1 MRILYNIMALAQNLS
16 ESTLIESLINQISSL
31 TLFIQAIGGLI
42 ILYVIF
48 NVISL
53 ILNRK
58 NNKRIEEINNNLVE
72 IKKEL
77 SYKNRLLRGSNLRS
91 NKELRK

>member
-1 MRILYNIMALAQNLS
+1 MALAQNLS
-16 ESTLIESLINQISSL
+16 DSTLIENLINQISSL

-58 NNKRIEEINNNLVE
+58 NNKRIEEINKNLIE

-77 SYKNRLLRGSNLRS
+77 SYKNRL
-91 NKELRK
+91 ERK

>member
-1 MRILYNIMALAQNLS
+1 MALAQNLS